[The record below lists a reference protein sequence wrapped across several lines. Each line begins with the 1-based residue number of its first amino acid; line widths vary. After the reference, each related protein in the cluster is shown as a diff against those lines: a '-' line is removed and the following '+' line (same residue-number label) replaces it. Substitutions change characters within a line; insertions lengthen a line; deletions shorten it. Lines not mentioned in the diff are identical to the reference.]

1 MKKLIFLLL
10 IVPIV
15 CYGQSLS
22 AEKKSFDNL
31 FKKLDN
37 TGKWG
42 QNDRLGTINYI
53 TSEKVKSSL
62 KYIKKGVSVSL
73 SFKITEDSLA
83 PNNFNS
89 DKLSSYSHETN
100 ELNFK
105 GYNWVT
111 DNFSISYHG
120 HTHSHIDALN
130 HLSHNGLYYN
140 QLKSPDELG
149 VENLKNGVLTKAIL
163 IDLPLLKG
171 KEFVEA
177 GYKISVK
184 DIIEFEKKFN
194 VKIERGDILLIRTG
208 RWKQKEIK
216 GEWNFLL
223 KSTGL
228 HYNVMQF
235 LSEREI
241 SILGSDGTNDSNPP
255 LIEEEGSPIHKLSI
269 VAMGMPLLDNLNLE
283 QLSKKAKLFSTWE
296 FFISVQPLKID
307 KGTGSPI
314 NAIALF

>member
-15 CYGQSLS
+15 CNGQSLS

-62 KYIKKGVSVSL
+62 NYIKKGVSVSL

>member
-10 IVPIV
+10 TVPIISF
-15 CYGQSLS
+15 GQSLS

-42 QNDRLGTINYI
+42 QNDRLGTTNYI
-53 TSEKVKSSL
+53 TSEKIKSSL
-62 KYIKKGVSVSL
+62 KFVKKGVSVSL
-73 SFKITEDSLA
+73 SFNISEDSLS
-83 PNNFNS
+83 PNYFNS
-89 DKLSSYSHETN
+89 DKLSKYSHEIN

-130 HLSHNGLYYN
+130 HLSHSGLYYN

-149 VENLKNGVLTKAIL
+149 IENLKNGILTKGIL

-171 KEFVEA
+171 KEFIEA
-177 GYKISVK
+177 GYKIVVQ
-184 DIIEFEKKFN
+184 DIIEFERKFN

-216 GEWNFLL
+216 GEWNFHV

-228 HYNVMQF
+228 HYDVMQL
-235 LSEREI
+235 LSDREI
-241 SILGSDGTNDSNPP
+241 SVLGSDGTNDSNPP
-255 LIEEEGSPIHKLSI
+255 LIKEEGSPIHKLSI

-283 QLSKKAKLFSTWE
+283 ELSKKAKVFSRWE
-296 FFISVQPLKID
+296 FMLSIQPLKID
-307 KGTGSPI
+307 KGTGSPV
-314 NAIALF
+314 NAIAIF

>member
-1 MKKLIFLLL
+1 MKKLTLIFALFHL
-10 IVPIV
+10 VV
-15 CYGQSLS
+15 NGQTLS
-22 AEKKSFDNL
+22 EEKQSFDYL

-53 TSEKVKSSL
+53 TNEKVKSSL
-62 KYIKKGVSVSL
+62 KLVKKGISISL
-73 SFKITEDSLA
+73 SFNISEDSLT

-89 DKLSSYSHETN
+89 DKLSKYSHEIN

-130 HLSHNGLYYN
+130 HLSHSGLYYN
-140 QLKSPDELG
+140 QLKSPDKLG
-149 VENLKNGVLTKAIL
+149 VENLKNGVLTKGIL

-177 GYKISVK
+177 GYKISIQ
-184 DIIEFEKKFN
+184 DIIEFEKKFK
-194 VKIERGDILLIRTG
+194 VKIERGDVLLIRTG
-208 RWKQKEIK
+208 RWKQKEIT
-216 GEWNFLL
+216 GEWNFLVR
-223 KSTGL
+223 STGL
-228 HYNVMQF
+228 HYNVMQ
-235 LSEREI
+235 LLGEREI

-255 LIEEEGSPIHKLSI
+255 LIKEEGSPIHKLSI
-269 VAMGMPLLDNLNLE
+269 VAMGMPLMDNLNLE
-283 QLSKKAKLFSTWE
+283 ELSKKAKLFSKWE
-296 FFISVQPLKID
+296 FLVSIQPLKID

-314 NAIALF
+314 NAIAIF

>member
-1 MKKLIFLLL
+1 MRKLIFLLL

-83 PNNFNS
+83 LNNFNS

-100 ELNFK
+100 ELNLK

-228 HYNVMQF
+228 HFNVMQF

>member
-1 MKKLIFLLL
+1 MKRLILLFGIFPL
-10 IVPIV
+10 LVI
-15 CYGQSLS
+15 GQSFS
-22 AEKKSFDNL
+22 KEKQSFDSL

-42 QNDRLGTINYI
+42 LNDRLGTINYI
-53 TSEKVKSSL
+53 TNEKVKSSL
-62 KYIKKGVSVSL
+62 KFVEKGVSVSL

-83 PNNFNS
+83 TNKFNS

-130 HLSHNGLYYN
+130 HLSHNGFYYN
-140 QLKSPDELG
+140 QQKNPNELG
-149 VENLKNGVLTKAIL
+149 IENFKNGIITKGIL
-163 IDLPLLKG
+163 IDLPLLKE
-171 KEFVEA
+171 KDFIEA
-177 GYKISVK
+177 GYKITSQ
-184 DIIEFEKKFN
+184 DIIDFEKKFN
-194 VKIERGDILLIRTG
+194 VEIERGDILLIRTG
-208 RWKQKEIK
+208 RWKQKDIT
-216 GEWNFLL
+216 GEWNFLV

-228 HYNVMQF
+228 HYNVMQ
-235 LSEREI
+235 LLDKRKI
-241 SILGSDGTNDSNPP
+241 SVLGSDGTNDSNPP

-283 QLSKKAKLFSTWE
+283 QLSKKAVLFSKWE
-296 FFISVQPLKID
+296 FLVSVQPLKID
-307 KGTGSPI
+307 KGTGSPV
-314 NAIALF
+314 NVIALF

>member
-1 MKKLIFLLL
+1 MKKLILLLL
-10 IVPIV
+10 IVPV
-15 CYGQSLS
+15 VSYGQSLS

>member
-62 KYIKKGVSVSL
+62 KYIKKGVSISL

-241 SILGSDGTNDSNPP
+241 SILGSDGTNDSNPS

>member
-1 MKKLIFLLL
+1 MLRLVIKLALKILL
-10 IVPIV
+10 
-15 CYGQSLS
+15 
-22 AEKKSFDNL
+22 
-31 FKKLDN
+31 
-37 TGKWG
+37 
-42 QNDRLGTINYI
+42 
-53 TSEKVKSSL
+53 
-62 KYIKKGVSVSL
+62 
-73 SFKITEDSLA
+73 
-83 PNNFNS
+83 
-89 DKLSSYSHETN
+89 
-100 ELNFK
+100 
-105 GYNWVT
+105 
-111 DNFSISYHG
+111 
-120 HTHSHIDALN
+120 
-130 HLSHNGLYYN
+130 
-140 QLKSPDELG
+140 
-149 VENLKNGVLTKAIL
+149 NLK
-163 IDLPLLKG
+163 
-171 KEFVEA
+171 
-177 GYKISVK
+177 
-184 DIIEFEKKFN
+184 KKFN

-296 FFISVQPLKID
+296 FFLSVQPLKID